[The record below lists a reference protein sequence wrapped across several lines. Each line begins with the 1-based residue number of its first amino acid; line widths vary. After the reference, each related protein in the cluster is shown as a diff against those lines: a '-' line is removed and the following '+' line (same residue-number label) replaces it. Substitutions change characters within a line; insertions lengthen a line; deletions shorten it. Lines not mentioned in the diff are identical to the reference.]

1 MTKYFLYIIVSIA
14 LFISCKNEVKPIVEP
29 NNKLSEKK
37 FINLLLDVNLL
48 EGYLTNINVNLPAIQ
63 DTSLGQYKTIFDK
76 YNITYKDYKENYDYY
91 IQQDNYK
98 DILLAVKDSLD
109 TLGVKYEKIEA
120 QKQISFTEYKALF
133 EKDSVAYFLLHDT
146 VLTHHQKV
154 DSLLNFYKLNAKK
167 LKEMNLDFNTF
178 ERNVLKFRKSKTL
191 FKSVMNQVYT
201 DK

>member
-14 LFISCKNEVKPIVEP
+14 LFISCKNEVKPVVEP
-29 NNKLSEKK
+29 NNKLSQKE

-63 DTSLGQYKTIFDK
+63 DTSLGQYKTIFEK

-91 IQQDNYK
+91 ILQDNYK
-98 DILLAVKDSLD
+98 DILLVVKDSLD

-120 QKQISFTEYKALF
+120 QKQISFSEYKVLF
-133 EKDSVAYFLLHDT
+133 EKDSVAYFLLNDT
-146 VLTHHQKV
+146 VLTQDQKV

-178 ERNVLKFRKSKTL
+178 ERNVLKFRASKAL

-201 DK
+201 NK